1 MNQPT
6 VISMKGDLLLLI
18 KELLARN
25 RKIVFFLEWKDQND
39 GSKPGQAT
47 LLNFLFLSN

>member
-1 MNQPT
+1 MNQLT

-18 KELLARN
+18 KELLAQN
-25 RKIVFFLEWKDQND
+25 RKIVFFLEWKDQN
-39 GSKPGQAT
+39 GSKAAPAT